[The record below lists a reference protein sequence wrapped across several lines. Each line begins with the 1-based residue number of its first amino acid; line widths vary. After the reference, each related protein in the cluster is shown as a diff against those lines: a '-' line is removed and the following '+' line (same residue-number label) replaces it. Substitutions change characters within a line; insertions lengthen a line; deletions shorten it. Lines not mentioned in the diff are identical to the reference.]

1 MNGFAERYL
10 VEETS
15 GTKTTPTS
23 KTSELSGQVHMST
36 LRQEGAKFEGEGSA
50 PRSPLMIFEQF
61 LESLT
66 SADKDC
72 RIVIKWSGMWT
83 EF

>member
-1 MNGFAERYL
+1 M
-10 VEETS
+10 
-15 GTKTTPTS
+15 
-23 KTSELSGQVHMST
+23 
-36 LRQEGAKFEGEGSA
+36 RQEGAKFEEEGSV

-72 RIVIKWSGMWT
+72 RIVIKWSGMGT

>member
-1 MNGFAERYL
+1 M
-10 VEETS
+10 
-15 GTKTTPTS
+15 
-23 KTSELSGQVHMST
+23 
-36 LRQEGAKFEGEGSA
+36 RQEGTKFEGEGSV

-66 SADKDC
+66 NADKDC

-83 EF
+83 KF